1 MRFAK
6 MRKFV
11 LIVSRFSPA
20 FAGAI
25 KSAIGARKGKFKIPN
40 IGRRAPEYREQSRR
54 VRQGLKTAIFFVRW
68 QSFLIFQ
75 KTVSTLI
82 FPSFYLLFR
91 MRNFSRLIPAPQSP
105 ARIFYGQRKAS
116 PRKASAAQTTIPH
129 SPTAAHIPHAPTPTT
144 HYACFVFSRALHPR
158 GALFLLYK
166 QPFFNNE

>member
-54 VRQGLKTAIFFVRW
+54 VRQGLKAAIFFARW

-82 FPSFYLLFR
+82 FSSFYLLFR
-91 MRNFSRLIPAPQSP
+91 MRNFSRPPPPRKVPRGFLWAAQGAPTHNPGRANHGSERLDGNTHSARLDTNHTLRMLRLQPRITP
-105 ARIFYGQRKAS
+105 ARRAFS
-116 PRKASAAQTTIPH
+116 TLQT
-129 SPTAAHIPHAPTPTT
+129 
-144 HYACFVFSRALHPR
+144 
-158 GALFLLYK
+158 ALF
-166 QPFFNNE
+166 Q

>member
-1 MRFAK
+1 MRLAK

-40 IGRRAPEYREQSRR
+40 IGSRR
-54 VRQGLKTAIFFVRW
+54 QRTPGTK
-68 QSFLIFQ
+68 
-75 KTVSTLI
+75 
-82 FPSFYLLFR
+82 
-91 MRNFSRLIPAPQSP
+91 P
-105 ARIFYGQRKAS
+105 ARAARFKNGNFFRPLAEFFNFPKNGIDAHLSLFLSFISHAELLAPHPRPAKSRADFYGQRKA
-116 PRKASAAQTTIPH
+116 PPHITPVARTTVPNAS
-129 SPTAAHIPHAPTPTT
+129 TATHIPHASTPTT